1 MDKKKIAVHTYGC
14 KLNYAETSAIM
25 RSLSP
30 EHYDII
36 DFREKADIY
45 VIHSCAVTSAAE
57 KKCRQGIRQARKK
70 NPAAAVV
77 VLGCYGQLRPQELRV
92 QGMADLVLGNR
103 EKYRLGHYLEQL
115 DTGLT
120 VTDDA
125 LTVAGEGSF
134 IPSWSL
140 ADRTR
145 SFLKIQDGCDY
156 FCSYCTVPLARGRSR
171 SATVKEVLTAARDI
185 AGAGVKEI
193 VLTGVN
199 IGDFGRHHDTT
210 LLHLMKEMDS
220 MEGIERIRISS
231 IEPDLLSDAM
241 VHFTASSRRFMP
253 HFHIPLQSASDPV
266 LAAMH
271 RHYRSSDFAGR
282 VSLIRKVM
290 PDSCIAVD
298 IIAGFPGETEEHFME
313 TFRFLSDKDISYAHV
328 FSYSQR
334 PGTAAAKLPDQVA
347 PGTIKER
354 SERLHDLSAQKKRA
368 FYKKNHRHLTR
379 VLFESD
385 PCKDHLFGF
394 TENYIRV
401 RTPYDERLINK
412 IVPVVLNDMDGEGN
426 YVYKGLPQG
435 KVD

>member
-1 MDKKKIAVHTYGC
+1 MDKKKIAVHTFGC
-14 KLNYAETSAIM
+14 KLNYAETSAIL

-30 EHYDII
+30 ERYDVI

-45 VIHSCAVTSAAE
+45 VIHSCAVTTAAE
-57 KKCRQGIRQARKK
+57 KKCRQSIRQARKK

-92 QGMADLVLGNR
+92 QGKVDLVLGNR
-103 EKYRLGHYLEQL
+103 EKFRLGRYLDRL
-115 DTGLT
+115 DAGVALSDNTPPFTG
-120 VTDDA
+120 
-125 LTVAGEGSF
+125 EEFF

-171 SATVKEVLTAARDI
+171 SATIKETLTAARDI
-185 AGAGVKEI
+185 AVAGVKEI

-199 IGDFGRHHDTT
+199 IGDFGRHQGTT
-210 LLHLMKEMDS
+210 LLHLMKEMD
-220 MEGIERIRISS
+220 GIDGIARIRISS
-231 IEPDLLSDAM
+231 IEPDLLSDVM
-241 VHFTASSRRFMP
+241 VHFIASSRKFMP
-253 HFHIPLQSASDPV
+253 HFHLPLQSASDPV

-271 RHYRSSDFAGR
+271 RRYRRGDFAGR
-282 VSLIRKVM
+282 ISLIRKVM
-290 PDSCIAVD
+290 PDSCIAADV
-298 IIAGFPGETEEHFME
+298 IVGFPGETEKHFME
-313 TFRFLSDKDISYAHV
+313 TFLFLSDQDISYAHV

-347 PGTIKER
+347 PGIIKER

-368 FYKKNHRHLTR
+368 FYKKNHRRLTH

-401 RTPYDERLINK
+401 RAPFDVQLINK
-412 IVPVVLNDMDGEGN
+412 IVPVVLNDMDSEGN
-426 YVYKGLPQG
+426 YYYRGLSQG
-435 KVD
+435 KVE